1 MDKNTVF
8 IIIIRF
14 VIIAIYML
22 ILNKYLK
29 ARKMDPNLK
38 FRFDIRSIAELVLV
52 SGINLAVLALPIN
65 SSTST
70 FILLGGQVMIVVTYF
85 HLRRIVVFGKKVAFL
100 LEHSFLI
107 PDIKNFKYKKGK
119 MTFLIKNVPLSIR
132 FPLADMNYLHE
143 RLSGKYYKKK

>member
-1 MDKNTVF
+1 MDKNMVF

-14 VIIAIYML
+14 VILAIYML
-22 ILNKYLK
+22 ILNKFLK
-29 ARKMDPNLK
+29 ARKMDPNMK
-38 FRFDIRSIAELVLV
+38 FKFDLRSLVEIVLV
-52 SGINLAVLALPIN
+52 SAINLAILALPIN
-65 SSTST
+65 DSTRT
-70 FILLGGQVMIVVTYF
+70 FVLLGGQVMIVLTYF

-107 PDIKNFKYKKGK
+107 SDIKNFKYKKGK
-119 MTFLIKNVPLSIR
+119 MTFLIKNVALSIR